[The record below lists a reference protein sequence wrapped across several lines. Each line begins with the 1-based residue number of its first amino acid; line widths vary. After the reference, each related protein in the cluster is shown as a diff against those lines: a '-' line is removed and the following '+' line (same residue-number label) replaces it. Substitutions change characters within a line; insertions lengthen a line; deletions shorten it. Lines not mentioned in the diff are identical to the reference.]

1 MEISFAGSY
10 GRSRLIKTE
19 LLSNEYLYRIS
30 EAPNFEE
37 IIRILNETSFKKD
50 IVDLFNSY
58 EGKAL
63 VEIASNRRM
72 IELIVRLAEG
82 TPPSARTFISAY
94 LSRWDIESIKSLL
107 TAKFLNR
114 SITESDIFL
123 VNSKNIPIGVRT
135 SLLTKEDY
143 NIMSEEGDIESI
155 SKYLLKMGYGAQIMK
170 NMEEFR
176 KTGDLSI
183 LLYSLDIMQYERLMD
198 SLKFFRGDEGVIM
211 RYFRAKID
219 ERNIMILMKGNSLK
233 MSFDLLLPGLLAYGN
248 IRISRLEEFFGQLK
262 SNDDHVKMI
271 DDLLSINIDQDINSK
286 TGVTALEQK
295 IQGSILRNYIQLLST
310 QSNSLGS
317 IFSVMLRAENER
329 DNIRKIIN
337 GKAYGFEPSRIRDM
351 LIMV

>member
-143 NIMSEEGDIESI
+143 NIMS
-155 SKYLLKMGYGAQIMK
+155 
-170 NMEEFR
+170 
-176 KTGDLSI
+176 
-183 LLYSLDIMQYERLMD
+183 
-198 SLKFFRGDEGVIM
+198 
-211 RYFRAKID
+211 
-219 ERNIMILMKGNSLK
+219 
-233 MSFDLLLPGLLAYGN
+233 
-248 IRISRLEEFFGQLK
+248 
-262 SNDDHVKMI
+262 
-271 DDLLSINIDQDINSK
+271 
-286 TGVTALEQK
+286 
-295 IQGSILRNYIQLLST
+295 
-310 QSNSLGS
+310 
-317 IFSVMLRAENER
+317 
-329 DNIRKIIN
+329 
-337 GKAYGFEPSRIRDM
+337 
-351 LIMV
+351 